1 MLGNKD
7 FKPKMFYSVQ
17 LENLVPQDHEL
28 RKVLSLVNFS
38 FIHKLVRNKYSWTG
52 QPSVDPEVIIKM
64 LFIGY
69 YYGILSERQLVK
81 RVQTD
86 LAYRW
91 FLGYDLDEK
100 VPTHSVL
107 SKARQRYGLEIF
119 QSIFDQIVEQCITAG
134 LVGGEQAFMD
144 STLIDA
150 NASDQSLVPRLK
162 VLKAS
167 EYTEKIM
174 GEEETKTS
182 DAKKSGSNKSKINEK
197 KVSTTDPDATMHKKR
212 GSLGS
217 KLRYKGHHLVD
228 GKKRVIVAAGATD
241 SVSRSDG
248 KTPSLLLKSKF
259 RHNMMFKSFCADS
272 EYGTQ
277 SLYHFLFSEEIMPYI
292 PPQLSNKK
300 PNPFAKDAFSYEA
313 NQDVYICPAGQK
325 LVKKSYNSSKK
336 QYKYDQ
342 AGRGQCNSC
351 PLKQSCSPN
360 RSCRTIPRLLYQEDV
375 DRGRELAQTSE
386 YKKQIR
392 KRKHILE
399 SLFGEAKE
407 FHGLRRARFRGLERV
422 TIQVLWT
429 ATVLNIKRILENAA
443 ELKKAS
449 SNLFKAGLY
458 DFANFVNF
466 YIKLSKNFKFSFRDL
481 FSPVETCRVIKSPT

>member
-1 MLGNKD
+1 MLGNKQ

-17 LENLVPQDHEL
+17 LESLVPQDHEL
-28 RKVLSLVNFS
+28 RKVLSAVDFG
-38 FIHKLVRNKYSWTG
+38 FIHSLVRDKYSWTG

-100 VPTHSVL
+100 IPTHSVL
-107 SKARQRYGLEIF
+107 SKARQRYGLEVF
-119 QSIFDQIVEQCITAG
+119 QSIFDQVVEQCIKAG

-150 NASDQSLVPRLK
+150 DASNNSLVPRLK

-174 GEEETKTS
+174 SGEEDENS
-182 DAKKSGSNKSKINEK
+182 DSHKPPSKKLRLNEQ
-197 KVSTTDPDATMHKKR
+197 KVSSTDPDATIHKKR
-212 GSLGS
+212 GVSGS
-217 KLRYKGHHLVD
+217 KLSYKGHHLVD

-241 SVSRSDG
+241 SVSRSDSQ
-248 KTPSLLLKSKF
+248 TPHLLLKAKF
-259 RHNMMFKSFCADS
+259 RHKMKFRSFCADS

-277 SLYHFLFSEEIMPYI
+277 SIYHFIFSEEIMPFI
-292 PPQLSNKK
+292 PPQLAHKK
-300 PNPFAKDAFSYEA
+300 PNPFAKDAFSYEVE
-313 NQDVYICPAGQK
+313 QDVYICPTGQE
-325 LVKKSYNSSKK
+325 LVRRRYNSNKK
-336 QYKYDQ
+336 QYEYNQ
-342 AGRGQCNSC
+342 AHRGQCKNC
-351 PLKQSCSPN
+351 HLKQVCTPKRGS
-360 RSCRTIPRLLYQEDV
+360 RIIQRLLYQEDV
-375 DRGRELAQTSE
+375 DRGRELAETYE
-386 YKKQIR
+386 YKKQMKR
-392 KRKHILE
+392 RKHILE

-407 FHGLRRARFRGLERV
+407 FHGLRRARFRGLDRV

-429 ATVLNIKRILENAA
+429 ATVLNIKRLLENATG
-443 ELKKAS
+443 LKRAS
-449 SNLFKAGLY
+449 SNLLKAHLR
-458 DFANFVNF
+458 DSANFVNF
-466 YIKLSKNFKFSFRDL
+466 YIKLSKNLKFLLRNL
-481 FSPVETCRVIKSPT
+481 FIPVGTRLAIISPT